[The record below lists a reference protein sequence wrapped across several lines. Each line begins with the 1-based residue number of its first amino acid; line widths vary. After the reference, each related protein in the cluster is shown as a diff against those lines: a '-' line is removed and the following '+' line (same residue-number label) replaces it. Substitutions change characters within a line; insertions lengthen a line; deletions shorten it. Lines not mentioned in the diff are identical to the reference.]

1 MLRKALFVGAVLAF
15 LLVFGVATALA
26 QGTGDP
32 ARGKA
37 LWENSLCKNC
47 HGAVGE
53 GKYAGP
59 RAGDGK
65 TAAEWIA
72 QVRTPRAN
80 MPSFSAAQV
89 SDQDIADMNAYMQTL
104 TAPASFR
111 PVTYTPAEGDMPGKV
126 VFHQKRCVACH
137 GEDPT
142 SFVKNRFEARNR
154 EVSAEVVLK
163 QLRTP
168 LQFMP
173 TFSPT
178 QVTDEQAGQVAEY
191 LKSLLTPATTLPKTG
206 GQVALGGL
214 PWLLALGGLALLGG
228 GMAVLKRTRA

>member
-1 MLRKALFVGAVLAF
+1 MLRKALFVGAVLSLLLAF
-15 LLVFGVATALA
+15 GAATALA

-32 ARGKA
+32 ARGKT

-47 HGAVGE
+47 HGAAGE

-80 MPSFSAAQV
+80 MPSFSAAQI
-89 SDQDIADMNAYMQTL
+89 SDQDITDMNAYMQTL

-111 PVTYTPAEGDMPGKV
+111 PITYTPAEGDMPGKV

-137 GEDPT
+137 GEDPKA
-142 SFVKNRFEARNR
+142 FLKGRFTDQNR
-154 EVSAEVVLK
+154 EVTTEVILQ

-168 LQFMP
+168 FRSMP
-173 TFSPT
+173 AFSPT
-178 QVTDEQAGQVAEY
+178 QVTDEQAGQIAEY
-191 LKSLLTPATTLPKTG
+191 LKSLLTPATMLPKTG
-206 GQVALGGL
+206 GQVDWGGV

-228 GMAVLKRTRA
+228 GVAVLKRTRI